1 MIYNFLF
8 IENILKMKAQFLVS
22 LAVALSGFLFVF
34 LVESCGRKVES
45 NAPKAFELTAALKSN
60 AAIQTVENLPVVD
73 EVKLTGKVIPDENNL
88 VKIYPVM
95 GGKVVSVD
103 AEIGDLVTTK
113 KTLAVINSS
122 EARTYQ
128 KELLN
133 AKNEVEIARK
143 NLSVQEELF
152 KTKFSSEKELLL
164 AKKELELTKNELAR
178 AEETYKVFSMSKG
191 GDYVVK
197 SPVAGFIL
205 EKNIGPELQIRSD
218 MSDYIFSVARL
229 DEVYVALNI
238 YENDIEKIRVGQTV
252 KIQVLSYPDKIFS
265 GKITK
270 IQNIIDP
277 VTKTIQ
283 ARVLMQNKDFELKP
297 EMNCTGYVEFKEN
310 GKMIAVPKS
319 AVIFDANKNFVMVYH
334 TAKKIEPR
342 EVIIHKESSDK
353 IYIQS
358 GLKAGEKILTKNVLF
373 IYDAVT
379 E

>member
-1 MIYNFLF
+1 
-8 IENILKMKAQFLVS
+8 MKVEYLVS
-22 LAVALSGFLFVF
+22 LIAPLSGFVLVF
-34 LVESCGRKVES
+34 FIESCGGKLES
-45 NAPKAFELTAALKSN
+45 NPPKAFELTTVLLSN
-60 AAIQTVENLPVVD
+60 AEIQKVERIPIVN
-73 EVKLTGKVIPDENNL
+73 EVKLTGKIIPDENNL

-95 GGKVVSVD
+95 GGKVVTVD

-164 AKKELELTKNELAR
+164 AKKELDLTKNELAR
-178 AEETYKVFSMSKG
+178 AEETYKVFSMSNG
-191 GDYVVK
+191 GDYIVK

-218 MSDYIFSVARL
+218 MSGYIFSVARL

-238 YENDIEKIRVGQTV
+238 YENDIEKIRVGQMV
-252 KIQVLSYPDKIFS
+252 NIQVLSYPDKVFS

-277 VTKTIQ
+277 ITKTIQ
-283 ARVLMQNKDFELKP
+283 ARVLMQNKDYELKP
-297 EMNCTGYVEFKEN
+297 EMNCTGFVELKEN
-310 GKMIAVPKS
+310 REMIAVPKS
-319 AVIFDANKNFVMVYH
+319 ALIFDANKNFVMVYH
-334 TAKKIEPR
+334 SAKKIEPR
-342 EVIIHKESSDK
+342 EVIIYKETSYK

-358 GLKAGEKILTKNVLF
+358 GLKEGDKILTKNVLF

>member
-1 MIYNFLF
+1 
-8 IENILKMKAQFLVS
+8 MKAPIF
-22 LAVALSGFLFVF
+22 ATFNVAIVCFFSAFFIH
-34 LVESCGRKVES
+34 SCGVKDEQKKS
-45 NAPKAFELTAALKSN
+45 NSFELSTQLKNQAEIS
-60 AAIQTVENLPVVD
+60 VVKLYPVVD

-103 AEIGDLVTTK
+103 AEIGDLVSTK

-133 AKNEVEIARK
+133 AKNEVEISRK

-218 MSDYIFSVARL
+218 MSEYIFSVARL

-238 YENDIEKIRVGQTV
+238 YENDIEKVKVGQSV
-252 KIQVLSYPDKIFS
+252 KIQVLSYPDKVFT

-277 VTKTIQ
+277 ITKTIQ

-297 EMNCTGYVEFKEN
+297 EMNCTGYVSFKEN

-334 TAKKIEPR
+334 SNKNIEPR
-342 EVIIHKESSDK
+342 EVIIHKETSDK
-353 IYIQS
+353 IYLQA
-358 GLKAGEKILTKNVLF
+358 GLKSGEKILTKNVLF

>member
-1 MIYNFLF
+1 MKTHKTVSPLV
-8 IENILKMKAQFLVS
+8 ILICFLV
-22 LAVALSGFLFVF
+22 FVITQ
-34 LVESCGRKVES
+34 SCGEQQENKQS
-45 NAPKAFELTAALKSN
+45 KAFELSAALK
-60 AAIQTVENLPVVD
+60 ATAEIQTVVKFPLVE

-103 AEIGDLVTTK
+103 AEIGDLVSTK

-164 AKKELELTKNELAR
+164 AKKELELTKNELSR

-218 MSDYIFSVARL
+218 MSEYIFSVARL

-238 YENDIEKIRVGQTV
+238 YENDIEKINVGQTV
-252 KIQVLSYPDKIFS
+252 KIQVLSYPDKVFS

-277 VTKTIQ
+277 ITKTIQ

-334 TAKKIEPR
+334 SNKNIEPR
-342 EVIIHKESSDK
+342 EVIVHKETSDK
-353 IYIQS
+353 IYLKG

>member
-1 MIYNFLF
+1 
-8 IENILKMKAQFLVS
+8 
-22 LAVALSGFLFVF
+22 
-34 LVESCGRKVES
+34 
-45 NAPKAFELTAALKSN
+45 
-60 AAIQTVENLPVVD
+60 
-73 EVKLTGKVIPDENNL
+73 
-88 VKIYPVM
+88 
-95 GGKVVSVD
+95 
-103 AEIGDLVTTK
+103 
-113 KTLAVINSS
+113 LAVINSS

-133 AKNEVEIARK
+133 AKNEVEISRK

-164 AKKELELTKNELAR
+164 SKKELELTKNELAR

-218 MSDYIFSVARL
+218 MSEYIFSVARL

-238 YENDIEKIRVGQTV
+238 YENDIEKVKVGQSV
-252 KIQVLSYPDKIFS
+252 KIQVLSYPDKVFT

-277 VTKTIQ
+277 ITKTIQ

-334 TAKKIEPR
+334 SNKNIEPR
-342 EVIIHKESSDK
+342 EVIVHKETSDK
-353 IYIQS
+353 IYLKG